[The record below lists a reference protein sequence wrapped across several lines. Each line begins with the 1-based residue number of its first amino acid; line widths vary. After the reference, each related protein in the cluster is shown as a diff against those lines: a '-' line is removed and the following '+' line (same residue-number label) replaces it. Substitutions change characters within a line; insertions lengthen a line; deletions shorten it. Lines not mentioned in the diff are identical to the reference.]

1 MIETEPKR
9 SWHESLSLY
18 ANPKVLGM
26 LFLGFSAGL
35 PYLLVFSTLSAW
47 LTESGVSRASIGFF
61 SWVGI
66 TYSIKVFWAPVVDRL
81 PIPVLTRMLGKRR
94 SWMLLAQ
101 LGIATS
107 LLGMQGL
114 HPEEQ
119 LLPIALFAVAVAF
132 FSATQDIVI
141 DAFRIES
148 VDESYQ
154 GAMSATYLA
163 GYRVALL
170 VSGAGALW
178 ISGVYSWKVSYIA
191 MALLVAVG
199 MIATLLSPEPA
210 HRKVDQ
216 KSGVFDGLL
225 VSYYESIA
233 DFFQRNGREAALIL
247 CLVAFY
253 RLSDI
258 AMGIM
263 ANPFYLDLGFTTIQI
278 AQVSKLFGFVMTIL
292 GAALGGIVV
301 ARYGVRRPLILGAML
316 VALTNLLFAKL
327 SVVGSDMNWFIAAV
341 IADNLSG
348 GFAISVFIA
357 YISSLTNVAYTAT
370 QYALFS
376 SIMTLP
382 GKFISGF
389 AGLVV
394 ESYGYTL
401 FFLIVSALGLPA
413 ILMSIVV
420 ARKGHDLQ

>member
-1 MIETEPKR
+1 
-9 SWHESLSLY
+9 
-18 ANPKVLGM
+18 M

-413 ILMSIVV
+413 ILMSIAV